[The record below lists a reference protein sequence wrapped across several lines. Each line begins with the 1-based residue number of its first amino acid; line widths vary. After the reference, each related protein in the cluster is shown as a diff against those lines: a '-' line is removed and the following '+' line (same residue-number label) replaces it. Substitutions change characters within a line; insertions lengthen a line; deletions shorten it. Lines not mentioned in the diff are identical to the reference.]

1 MSVGDRIKIRR
12 QELGFTVDDLADRI
26 GKSRATVY
34 RYENGDIENMPVSVI
49 EPLAAALDT
58 TPAYIAGWTND
69 SYNWDKDIEHRM
81 DSIPDAIREEL
92 LEKHKGDCF
101 AVWSDWQ
108 AMEQDA
114 AQDAAQEAAKSKAV
128 PKGFVPMPAMST
140 VPLIGTI
147 ACGTPIL
154 AEENVEMYI
163 SVPSMWRA
171 DFALMCKGDSMS
183 PTICDGDLVCIRSQS
198 TAANGQ
204 ITAVLID
211 DEATLKRFY
220 RHGDTVILHPENPR
234 FTPMTYIKE
243 EINELRIEGVAIG
256 ICRGL
261 PEYNTEV

>member
-1 MSVGDRIKIRR
+1 MKAGDRIKIRR
-12 QELGFTVDDLADRI
+12 QELGLSVDDLAERI
-26 GKSRATVY
+26 GKNRATIY
-34 RYENGDIENMPVSVI
+34 RYENGDIENMPVGVI

-58 TPAYIAGWTND
+58 TPAYIAGWTDD
-69 SYNWDKDIEHRM
+69 SEIKTPSTNETPTI
-81 DSIPDAIREEL
+81 
-92 LEKHKGDCF
+92 
-101 AVWSDWQ
+101 
-108 AMEQDA
+108 
-114 AQDAAQEAAKSKAV
+114 
-128 PKGFVPMPAMST
+128 PKGFVPLPAMMS
-140 VPLIGTI
+140 VPLVGRI

-154 AEENVEMYI
+154 AEQNIDAYI

-243 EINELRIEGVAIG
+243 EINELRIEGVAVG

>member
-1 MSVGDRIKIRR
+1 MTAGDRIKIRR
-12 QELGFTVDDLADRI
+12 KELHLTVDDLAKRI
-26 GKSRATVY
+26 KKNRATVY

-49 EPLAAALDT
+49 EPLAAALET
-58 TPAYIAGWTND
+58 TPAYIAGWTET
-69 SYNWDKDIEHRM
+69 KDIE
-81 DSIPDAIREEL
+81 
-92 LEKHKGDCF
+92 
-101 AVWSDWQ
+101 Q
-108 AMEQDA
+108 
-114 AQDAAQEAAKSKAV
+114 QDAAQEASKNKAI

-154 AEENVEMYI
+154 AEQNVEMYI

-183 PTICDGDLVCIRSQS
+183 PTIQDGDLVCIRSQI

-234 FTPMTYIKE
+234 FTPMTYTKE
-243 EINELRIEGVAIG
+243 EINDLRIEGVAVG

>member
-1 MSVGDRIKIRR
+1 MVSGSRIKILREA
-12 QELGFTVDDLADRI
+12 QGLSASELAQRI
-26 GKSRATVY
+26 GKDRATIY
-34 RYENGDIENMPVSVI
+34 RYENGSIDGIKSDVLRNI
-49 EPLAAALDT
+49 ADALDT
-58 TPAYIAGWTND
+58 NSAYLMGWTND
-69 SYNWDKDIEHRM
+69 SYNWDKDSENRM
-81 DSIPDAIREEL
+81 DSIPDTIRKEL
-92 LEKHKGDCF
+92 AEKHNGDRF
-101 AVWSDWQ
+101 AIWSDWQ

-114 AQDAAQEAAKSKAV
+114 AQEAAKNKAV

-183 PTICDGDLVCIRSQS
+183 PTICDGDLVCIRSQL

-234 FTPMTYIKE
+234 FTPMTYTKE
-243 EINELRIEGVAIG
+243 EINDLRIEGVAVG

>member
-1 MSVGDRIKIRR
+1 MDSIGDRIKLCRKR
-12 QELGFTVDDLADRI
+12 LGI
-26 GKSRATVY
+26 SQ
-34 RYENGDIENMPVSVI
+34 
-49 EPLAAALDT
+49 AALAEAVGYGTRSTIAKIEAGKIDPYHSKIVALARALKT
-58 TPAYIAGWTND
+58 TPEYLIGWTTDDYDWDND
-69 SYNWDKDIEHRM
+69 PDNRLDAIP
-81 DSIPDAIREEL
+81 DSIRNEL
-92 LEKHKGDCF
+92 NEKHQGNSRLMWD
-101 AVWSDWQ
+101 DWQ

-114 AQDAAQEAAKSKAV
+114 AQEAAKNMAV

-183 PTICDGDLVCIRSQS
+183 PTICDGDLVCIRSQL

-234 FTPMTYIKE
+234 FTPMTYTKE
-243 EINELRIEGVAIG
+243 EINDLRIEGVAVG